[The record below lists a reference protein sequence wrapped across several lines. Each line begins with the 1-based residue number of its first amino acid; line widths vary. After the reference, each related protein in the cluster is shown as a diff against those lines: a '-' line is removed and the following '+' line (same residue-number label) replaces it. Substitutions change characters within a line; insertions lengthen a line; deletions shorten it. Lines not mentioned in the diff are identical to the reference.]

1 MIIQHECEA
10 IVMLTSLIEQDKVK
24 CHEYFPKV
32 SLFFPLN
39 FSLIFFLIIYYL
51 ILLLINFHS
60 LMEQLRLKTLKS
72 YVVANKS
79 FPVM

>member
-32 SLFFPLN
+32 LFF
-39 FSLIFFLIIYYL
+39 SLLQF
-51 ILLLINFHS
+51 
-60 LMEQLRLKTLKS
+60 
-72 YVVANKS
+72 
-79 FPVM
+79 